1 MDTLANSIPKQG
13 QALADKATDKAN
25 QVLGEAVPILKSTA
39 NQARAIG
46 RQGIDAVT
54 DAVSQARDVASDAS
68 DSIIAYTKKNPATAL
83 AIAAATGVVLYAA
96 IKVYMSR
103 RD

>member
-1 MDTLANSIPKQG
+1 MENLVNSLPKQG
-13 QALADKATDKAN
+13 QALADKAADKAN
-25 QVLGEAVPILKSTA
+25 QVLSDAAPILKTTS

-46 RQGIDAVT
+46 RQGLDAVT
-54 DAVSQARDVASDAS
+54 DAVSYARDAASDAS

-96 IKVYMSR
+96 IKILSSR

>member
-1 MDTLANSIPKQG
+1 MNTSVNHLPKQS

-25 QVLGEAVPILKSTA
+25 QVLSDAAPMIKSTV

-46 RQGIDAVT
+46 QQGIDAVT
-54 DAVSQARDVASDAS
+54 DMVSQARDAASDAT
-68 DSIIAYTKKNPATAL
+68 DSIVAYTKKNPATAL
-83 AIAAATGVVLYAA
+83 AIAAAAGAVLYAA
-96 IKVYMSR
+96 IKVISSR

>member
-1 MDTLANSIPKQG
+1 MESLVNNLPKQG
-13 QALADKATDKAN
+13 QALADKAADKAN
-25 QVLGEAVPILKSTA
+25 QVLSDAAPILKATA
-39 NQARAIG
+39 NQARSIS
-46 RQGIDAVT
+46 RQGLDAVT
-54 DAVSQARDVASDAS
+54 DAVAQARDAASDAS

-96 IKVYMSR
+96 IRIFASR